1 MLVPEL
7 GAQRVDVVRRE
18 GEVAWPWPVR
28 SFRGGPLGCT
38 AVMDP
43 PYETG
48 RPARKWPRRPRLSW
62 PMLRDGGAN
71 SSEAQ
76 LCVISTSG
84 APGDVKVILISPCV
98 FCMEN
103 HL

>member
-1 MLVPEL
+1 MIRASTLTMASKVPWIS
-7 GAQRVDVVRRE
+7 GD
-18 GEVAWPWPVR
+18 
-28 SFRGGPLGCT
+28 GPLGCT